1 MKILVAVDESDCSK
15 AAIEYI
21 AERPWGKDVEFY
33 IFSVV
38 QPIPE
43 DVGLGHFPPAVSTY
57 IEEQKR
63 LSENVV
69 EQAAACLKERL
80 KDNKIQTDVV
90 VGPVV
95 DRIISMAENRE
106 ADLIIL
112 GSHGRKGFAHFFLG
126 SVAEEVVRSAPCS
139 VQVIKIK
146 QEAKT
151 SAERDKKT
159 QPQSV

>member
-1 MKILVAVDESDCSK
+1 MKILVALDESDCSK

-21 AERPWGKDVEFY
+21 AERPWAKDVEFS

-63 LSENVV
+63 LCKNVV
-69 EQAAACLKERL
+69 EEASDYLKKRL

-90 VGPVV
+90 IGPVV
-95 DRIISMAENRE
+95 DRIISLAENCD
-106 ADLIIL
+106 ADLLIL

-126 SVAEEVVRSAPCS
+126 SVAEEVVRCAPCS

-151 SAERDKKT
+151 SSEQDKKT
-159 QPQSV
+159 QSQAV